1 MVMTRAL
8 LVIAAPLAFAIGAC
22 TRVPTETVEAGPA
35 GPAYDSGHTFGSG
48 NRHSQNT
55 TTAAD
60 PYGTSDRTGYIGG
73 GGRVSSVGDGPS
85 SDRGIGMIGG
95 GRSEEVD
102 STVTSRGVL
111 IGSGH

>member
-8 LVIAAPLAFAIGAC
+8 LVIAAPLAFAVGAC
-22 TRVPTETVEAGPA
+22 TRVPTETVEARPG

-60 PYGTSDRTGYIGG
+60 SSGKSDRTGYIGG

-85 SDRGIGMIGG
+85 SESGIGMIGG
-95 GRSEEVD
+95 GRSEEAA
-102 STVTSRGVL
+102 VTSPGVL